1 MLAKTPANT
10 VLESNTDYL
19 FGAGAISRNTSVTL
33 GNHFSEFVDEKI
45 EAGRFESVCLP
56 VWQ

>member
-1 MLAKTPANT
+1 M
-10 VLESNTDYL
+10 
-19 FGAGAISRNTSVTL
+19 SRNTSVTL